1 MMMRILVAGALVFI
15 VLGISSAQQFERYV
29 SDVRHSQRSW
39 YTDYKRDDANI
50 FKIYAEL
57 RSDTTVDL
65 KRPSKEVRKV
75 LRWLAEQ
82 RPYTDQQGNI
92 GLRWSSSDDVS
103 KFLEKSFERKAF
115 DADQRQD
122 DQWQPIGPFGWDT
135 TARMATGSQGIG
147 VLRTHITDPTNSSV
161 VLAGGISSGI
171 WRSVDAG
178 RTWKNLA
185 LETPIQAVWRFAWSG
200 TSVYAATSDGLYR
213 SRDRGLTWSKVT
225 LSGNALLSTAGAVDL
240 VAVSPLDPR
249 RIVIA
254 AINRL
259 YTSTDDGETWR
270 QSCNFEGTWWDLLWH
285 PTRGDVCYGLVQQG
299 AHIAFMRSTSSAV
312 KFDAVGLGYPPARPD
327 RKMLRGL
334 IAVTQAEPNMV
345 AVALG
350 GSSADTAAGAY
361 GLYVSMDQGSTFEHR
376 CCGSVDGP
384 ERASKSM
391 NPNFFDYDIEGN
403 GLGQITWDMGF
414 AISSTD
420 PRFMVI
426 AGIFP
431 YRSSDGGKTWSE
443 LPPMHY
449 DVQSVSIRGD
459 SIWLTN
465 DGGIVLSPD
474 RGATISDR
482 SFGIS
487 ASEVWGFDQSHD
499 GAVMAV
505 GAYHLPISIRDT
517 TVYMKTVPID
527 GWYAWSG
534 ADAMG
539 ANVNPIAT
547 EWLYAKPWSSV
558 RGRRTSSKNVPPSAA
573 ELGID
578 LGYITM
584 DNINVDPL
592 RYYKLYAVDYG
603 QDAVVT
609 STDNASTWQTKNK
622 FTNWAFRLRVHPRH
636 PEHQVVLGDDGLWHT
651 RDDGATWQVITPPA
665 SLSRGRGLCD
675 MAFSDSDPQTIYV
688 AFNGVQKQIKV
699 AVSRDGGQTWSD
711 MSAGLPE
718 ASMRTIVYRR
728 GTAGELYAGTNAG
741 VYRFTPESGWVL
753 FGKGLPFCE
762 AHTIHLNE
770 RHGFMRLATSRGLWQ
785 IDLPSTAS
793 PRAQISLDVD
803 TVRCSRLPVRFGC
816 RSAVLETSAF
826 KRTWKFEGGQPA
838 VSSDPMV
845 QVFYAKPG
853 RYSVELV
860 VANEY
865 GADTMRLEQVI
876 TVLESECDGLDPIPG
891 AAADLRDPDD
901 HVTLGRFDGTARE
914 FSFTAW
920 VKPSGYQPG
929 FSAILCTDADA
940 GVSQEIGMQFV
951 NDRNELGYLW
961 TGGQWWWNS
970 GLRLEP
976 DVWSHVAMTIDSNGA
991 TVYVNGY
998 PSTNAVKLSPLQ
1010 LSSLVFKL
1018 GTYHYWSSRNFSGL
1032 IDEVALYSRK
1042 LSTDE
1047 VRRQMHLVRLRN
1059 EAGLLGY
1066 YQFNES
1072 SGDVLYD
1079 KLFGRDG
1086 KLEAG
1091 ATRAASGALVGPGAA
1106 QVVTLNDSTANVSFS
1121 RHDAEFVFKD
1131 VLPPNTALSL
1141 TRFYVL
1147 PDTSVRRPQTLLGS
1161 WFVLNAFT
1169 LDRRPLDIT
1178 AVRIG
1183 CDSLFS
1189 RDVAAGRRFWLQAR
1203 PQWDLVGRFTTAL
1216 VSDPVSYNATVHRLT
1231 ASDIPRGMLTSHQ
1244 LCIGY
1249 DGSVVDVASELNAD
1263 AFDVTSTLGGTT
1275 IASSKPLGQ
1284 LTLVDVTGRCVRAE
1298 DASERTVWTLNTD
1311 DLSTG
1316 LYLLQVRGR
1325 SLRVRIVR

>member
-1 MMMRILVAGALVFI
+1 MRIVAAVTLVFLL
-15 VLGISSAQQFERYV
+15 LGTSAAQQFERYV
-29 SDVRHSQRSW
+29 SDTRHAQSAW
-39 YTDYKRDDANI
+39 YANYKRPDANI
-50 FKIYAEL
+50 FKIYSAL
-57 RSDTTVDL
+57 RNDSTVDVG
-65 KRPSKEVRKV
+65 RPSKEVRKV
-75 LRWLAEQ
+75 LRWLAENK
-82 RPYTDQQGNI
+82 PYADQAGNI
-92 GLRWSSSDDVS
+92 GARWSSAQDVS
-103 KFLEKSFERKAF
+103 TFLERSFHRKTH

-122 DQWQPIGPFGWDT
+122 DQWMPIGPFGWDT
-135 TARMATGSQGIG
+135 TAKMATGSQGIG

-185 LETPIQAVWRFAWSG
+185 LETPIQSVWRFAWSG
-200 TSVYAATSDGLYR
+200 NSVYAATSDGLYR

-225 LSGNALLSTAGAVDL
+225 LSGNALLSTARAIDL
-240 VAVSPLDPR
+240 VAVSPVDPR

-254 AINRL
+254 ATNRL

-270 QSCNFEGTWWDLLWH
+270 QSCNFEGTWWDLVWH
-285 PTRGDVCYGLVQQG
+285 PIRGDVCYGLVQQG

-312 KFDAVGLGYPPARPD
+312 KFDAVGVGYPSARPD
-327 RKMLRGL
+327 RKLLRGL
-334 IAVTQAEPNMV
+334 LAVTPAEPNMV

-350 GSSADTAAGAY
+350 GSSADTAAGTY
-361 GLYVSMDQGSTFEHR
+361 GVYASLDMGSTFEHR

-384 ERASKSM
+384 ERANKIT

-414 AISSTD
+414 AVSSTD
-420 PRFMVI
+420 PKFMVL

-431 YRSSDGGKTWSE
+431 YRSSDGGRTWSE

-465 DGGIVLSPD
+465 DGGVVLSPD
-474 RGATISDR
+474 RGTTTSER

-487 ASEVWGFDQSHD
+487 ASEIWGFDQSHD

-517 TVYMKTVPID
+517 TVYMKASPID

-539 ANVNPIAT
+539 ANINPIAT

-558 RGRRTSSKNVPPSAA
+558 RGRRTSSKNVPPSAT

-592 RYYKLYAVDYG
+592 HYYTLYAVDYG
-603 QDAVVT
+603 QDRVVT
-609 STDNASTWQTKNK
+609 STDNGSTWQMSKK
-622 FTNWAFRLRVHPRH
+622 FTNWAFRLRVHPRN
-636 PEHQVVLGDDGLWHT
+636 PKHQVVLGDDGLWRT
-651 RDDGATWQVITPPA
+651 SDAGQKWNVITPPA

-675 MAFSDSDPQTIYV
+675 MAFSDIDPMTIYV
-688 AFNGVQKQIKV
+688 AFNGVQRQIKA

-711 MSAGLPE
+711 MSSGLPE
-718 ASMRTIVYRR
+718 ASMRTIVHRR
-728 GTAGELYAGTNAG
+728 GTTAELYAGTNAG
-741 VYRFTPESGWVL
+741 VYRYTPESGWTL
-753 FGKGLPFCE
+753 YGKGLPLCE

-785 IDLPSTAS
+785 IDMPSTAS
-793 PRAQISLDVD
+793 PRAQISLDID

-816 RSAVLETSAF
+816 RSAALETSSF
-826 KRTWKFEGGQPA
+826 KRTWKFEGGQPST
-838 VSSDPMV
+838 SSDPVV

-860 VANEY
+860 VDNEY

-876 TVLESECDGLDPIPG
+876 TVLESECDGLDPVPG
-891 AAADLRDPDD
+891 SAADLRDPDD
-901 HVTLGRFDGTARE
+901 HVTLGRFDGTVRE

-998 PSTNAVKLSPLQ
+998 PSTNSVKLSPLQ

-1018 GTYHYWSSRNFSGL
+1018 GTYHYWSSRNFAGL

-1042 LSTDE
+1042 LTTDE
-1047 VRRQMHLVRLRN
+1047 VRRLMHLVRLRN
-1059 EAGLLGY
+1059 ESGLLGY

-1072 SGDVLYD
+1072 SGDVVYE
-1079 KLFGRDG
+1079 KLFGHDG

-1091 ATRAASGALVGPGAA
+1091 ATRSTSGALIGPGAA
-1106 QVVTLNDSTANVSFS
+1106 QVVTITDSTANIRFS
-1121 RHDAEFVFKD
+1121 RHDAEFSFKS

-1141 TRFYVL
+1141 TRLYVL
-1147 PDTSVRRPQTLLGS
+1147 PDTGVRRAQTLYGS

-1169 LDRRPLDIT
+1169 LDRVPLDV
-1178 AVRIG
+1178 ASLSLG
-1183 CDSLFS
+1183 CDSLFA
-1189 RDVAAGRRFWLQAR
+1189 RDVAAGRRFWLQSR
-1203 PQWDLVGRFTTAL
+1203 PQWDIEGTFSTAL
-1216 VSDPVSYNATVHRLT
+1216 VSDPMPYNASEHRLI
-1231 ASDIPRGMLTSHQ
+1231 ASSIPRGMITSHQ
-1244 LCIGY
+1244 YCVGY
-1249 DGSVVDVASELNAD
+1249 DGSPVDVASQSDAD
-1263 AFDVTSTLGGTT
+1263 ALDVTTT
-1275 IASSKPLGQ
+1275 PYETAVSSSQPLGHC
-1284 LTLVDVTGRCVRAE
+1284 TLLDVTGRCVLTE
-1298 DASERTVWTLNTD
+1298 YASDRTTLVLNTA
-1311 DLSTG
+1311 DLPTG

-1325 SLRVRIVR
+1325 AVPIRIMR